1 MKLSKFKIVYAS
13 FLIAFFVIFL
23 GFVFNNL
30 NNKKI
35 NNSLKEDYKVIA
47 SQNIE
52 YVPLSKR
59 KSSIIYE
66 VTSADISSINKE
78 KNTLLFFL
86 TSWCPHCIEE
96 IEDLKK
102 AQVESEDVNY
112 IVVSH
117 DQNKEDMLKLL
128 KDYDANFF
136 VLWDPNKYIRT
147 KLNSEDHTVP
157 GAYLLDKEK
166 NIIEINKD
174 TLTYDS
180 ILNMVK
186 RK

>member
-23 GFVFNNL
+23 GFIFNNL
-30 NNKKI
+30 HNKKI
-35 NNSLKEDYKVIA
+35 NDALKEEYKVVTRK
-47 SQNIE
+47 NIE
-52 YVPLSKR
+52 YVPLEKR
-59 KSSIIYE
+59 DSSIIYE
-66 VTSADISSINKE
+66 VTSADISSIDNN

-102 AQVESEDVNY
+102 AQVESSNVNY
-112 IVVSH
+112 IIVSH
-117 DQNKEDMLKLL
+117 DEKKEDLLRLL

-136 VLWDPNKYIRT
+136 VLWDPNRYIRT

-174 TLTYDS
+174 TLTYNS
-180 ILNMVK
+180 ILDIVK
-186 RK
+186 GK